1 MTSVSK
7 AILSTVAAGLVAAM
21 VLAVWGCHSAAK
33 QRQRIADLV
42 SKVTVAYEKK
52 DPKAYIDL
60 FCWQGVPGEQKQQA
74 LEIAG
79 RHMGTS
85 LLSVSFKALP
95 MPGPQFTH
103 LVEYTDKRDG
113 VRYHPNLTVVG
124 SLDVV
129 STQERNPDG
138 KITVVYYVGEKEG
151 RLWIVKAIPAY
162 GNGKG

>member
-1 MTSVSK
+1 
-7 AILSTVAAGLVAAM
+7 
-21 VLAVWGCHSAAK
+21 
-33 QRQRIADLV
+33 
-42 SKVTVAYEKK
+42 
-52 DPKAYIDL
+52 
-60 FCWQGVPGEQKQQA
+60 
-74 LEIAG
+74 
-79 RHMGTS
+79 
-85 LLSVSFKALP
+85 
-95 MPGPQFTH
+95 
-103 LVEYTDKRDG
+103 